1 MYANTV
7 HFKSKNEDAI
17 EVHAFNFVSKDFKIL
32 LDITYSGII
41 AFFIHSPPFQGL
53 NNILKNSRH
62 FQYGLFL
69 ISKVKATLLVENAVD
84 KQIFLD
90 YHHLCV

>member
-17 EVHAFNFVSKDFKIL
+17 EVHAFNFVSKDFTIL

-41 AFFIHSPPFQGL
+41 AFFIHSPPFQGQQY
-53 NNILKNSRH
+53 LKKLMSFPIYR
-62 FQYGLFL
+62 LFL
-69 ISKVKATLLVENAVD
+69 IS
-84 KQIFLD
+84 
-90 YHHLCV
+90 